1 MGMKKCFSVFAL
13 AAVSLLPWSV
23 SGVNWNTKS
32 KLPENVTLTSASGKT
47 RCDRLGIW
55 NIWPDYTAIA
65 VRDAYH
71 GKLPVKFEFT
81 YSPADVA
88 YSWLDGHLF
97 SVRDKSGRE
106 ILRLDTVRRGRFR
119 LTFDGKSKLSL
130 PVRWDPT
137 VIHWNNLKP
146 EKLTVLL
153 TENAAALIRK
163 GETVVQLS
171 GAVSPAMPLS
181 VNMAALDADKGA
193 AGWYSDLTASAA
205 AGVKIP
211 PEVPAIGKKEWNVR
225 VQKLEDFIYK
235 DEDFR
240 KDVPTPGKVN
250 YHTARRAALRL
261 AVDSLWFR
269 MARGNYTCLDIF
281 VGEAEKL
288 ADEIRSGRQPDKT
301 WTFDDSRRGK
311 HFLSPDDDDFYGGVC
326 GWGLASC
333 APEFAMM
340 GINIVAEHVWPGA
353 VSNNVG
359 KFDDGMLIRR
369 TMPNLDEYEKYNI
382 RFDLMIAPYT
392 PGWLLAKHPEWDGA
406 FVGFGVENEKELLEL
421 HEKQWK
427 GRMAGH
433 GWLKASVIHPDYR
446 NMCEDFLKNMLPY
459 VAKHKAVVAID
470 LSNEIQF
477 EDYTPEMQQR
487 FRDFLKKKYR
497 SIRKL
502 NAAWKSKYQD
512 FKQITM
518 IRPLVFD
525 RTVPERFWD
534 WVLCNREAG
543 TEHLKFLH
551 DLCAKYA
558 PGIPTHI
565 KHLPYEFGM
574 PWLGVQKSAHNFY
587 DYADGIDRKA
597 LAQMTPIIGTDSWAD
612 NSHDRYGRLK
622 SDAPYQTAYFSLLK
636 GYAPDKWIFDSEWHV
651 IRCDPPMTRP
661 AVLDMIMQQNIVQG
675 LKAGTFWV
683 ASPGINQKFD
693 ISSTPYVILQ
703 GGITT
708 AAIRQNIGAFD
719 AVARRPRPVG
729 ILYSPRSR
737 AVDSAIHAGA
747 LLKLSE
753 AMMFSGASFRLVDER
768 QLINGE
774 VTAKDVKLLF
784 VPTCPQA
791 DERLL
796 PALKKFA
803 GAGGKLFFGGTF
815 CKMDGRQAAKKFKGE
830 YADLDRSPVE
840 LLPQV
845 RNIVKRAG
853 LFPEIDVTLP
863 DGKPA
868 WGVEWHTARDKQGR
882 KVIFIINMSKEDRT
896 LVVSN
901 IKSLT
906 DARTGKAANR
916 SLKLNIWDTF
926 IGYYKSVR

>member
-1 MGMKKCFSVFAL
+1 MKKYFSMLAL
-13 AAVSLLPWSV
+13 TAVAVLLPGTLA
-23 SGVNWNTKS
+23 GVNWNS
-32 KLPENVTLTSASGKT
+32 SAKLPANVKLTSVTGKT
-47 RCDRLGIW
+47 KCDRLGIW

-65 VRDAYH
+65 VDGAYN
-71 GKLPVKFEFT
+71 GKLPVKLEFT

-88 YSWLDGHLF
+88 YSWLDGHFF
-97 SVRDKSGRE
+97 SVYDKNGNA
-106 ILRLDTVRRGRFR
+106 ILRIDTVRRGRFR
-119 LTFDGKSKLSL
+119 LTFNGKTKLSH
-130 PVRWDPT
+130 PFRWDPT
-137 VIHWNNLKP
+137 VIHWHNLKP

-153 TENAAALIRK
+153 TEDSAALIRN
-163 GETVVQLS
+163 GQTVVS
-171 GAVSPAMPLS
+171 ITGKADAAMPLT
-181 VNMAALDADKGA
+181 VKMAALGKDKGA
-193 AGWYSDLTASAA
+193 AGWYSDLAASAA
-205 AGVKIP
+205 PGMKMPSPVP
-211 PEVPAIGKKEWNVR
+211 PIGKPEWNKR
-225 VQKLEDFIYK
+225 VQKLEDFIYDDK
-235 DEDFR
+235 SFC
-240 KDVPTPGKVN
+240 KDVPETGKVN
-250 YHTARRAALRL
+250 YYKARRAALRL
-261 AVDSLWFR
+261 AVDALWFR
-269 MARGNYTCLDIF
+269 MLRNNYVCMDIF
-281 VGEAEKL
+281 AAEAEKL
-288 ADEIRSGRQPDKT
+288 ADEIRNGKQPDRT
-301 WTFDDSRRGK
+301 WKFDDSRRGK
-311 HFLSPDDDDFYGGVC
+311 HFLAPDDTDFYGGVC

-340 GINIVAEHVWPGA
+340 GINIVAEHVWPHA
-353 VSNNVG
+353 VSDNNG
-359 KFDDGMLIRR
+359 KFNDGMLIRR
-369 TMPNLDEYEKYNI
+369 TMPNLDEFAKYNI

-392 PGWLLAKHPEWDGA
+392 PSWLLKKHPEWDGA

-427 GRMAGH
+427 GRLAGH

-446 NMCEDFLKNMLPY
+446 NMCEEFLKNMLPY
-459 VAKHKAVVAID
+459 VTKHKAVVAID

-487 FRDFLKKKYR
+487 FREFLKKKYG

-502 NAAWKSKYQD
+502 NAAWKSKYPNFD
-512 FKQITM
+512 TIM
-518 IRPLVFD
+518 MVRPLVFD

-534 WVLCNREAG
+534 WVLCNREVG

-558 PGIPTHI
+558 PGIPTHV

-574 PWLGVQKSAHNFY
+574 PWQGVQKSASNFY
-587 DYADGIDRKA
+587 DYADGIDRMA

-612 NSHDRYGRLK
+612 NGHDRYDRLE

-661 AVLDMIMQQNIVQG
+661 AVLNMIMQQNVVQG

-693 ISSTPYVILQ
+693 ITSTPYVMLQ

-708 AAIRQNIGAFD
+708 AAIRENMDAFD
-719 AVARRPRPVG
+719 AVARRPRQVG

-753 AMMFSGASFRLVDER
+753 AMMFSGISFRLVDER

-774 VTAKDVKLLF
+774 VSAKDVKFLF
-784 VPTCPQA
+784 IPTCGEV
-791 DERLL
+791 DKRLL
-796 PALKKFA
+796 PVLKKFTR
-803 GAGGKLFFGGTF
+803 AGGKVFFGGAF
-815 CKMDGRQAAKKFKGE
+815 SDMNGKQAAKKFNGQ
-830 YADLDRSPVE
+830 YADLDKSPIE

-882 KVIFIINMSKEDRT
+882 KVIFITNMSKEDRT

-906 DARTGKAANR
+906 DARTGKAV
-916 SLKLNIWDTF
+916 SKTLKLKIWDTF
-926 IGYYKSVR
+926 IGYYQ